1 MYRRGS
7 ANIADVLSRL
17 SSHVDDH
24 QWVDESEVFIR
35 NVLAETI
42 ASLNESEAF
51 AVFDLD
57 TECII
62 RAIQE
67 CAALDIGEVVA
78 ATDQDS
84 EMQKLKDCII
94 SGKWNDADLKQYTTY
109 RLEYSYA
116 NELIMRGTKLVIP
129 SSLRSRMCQLA
140 HEGHPGQS
148 MMKRRLRER
157 CWWPGID
164 QDAVK
169 VCETCEGC
177 RLVQIPDPPEPMTRR
192 TLPEKPWVDLAIDF
206 LGPMP
211 TGEYVLV
218 VVDYYSRYMELEI
231 MNKITAQETIKRLKR
246 IFRTW
251 GPPRTITLDNAK
263 QFVSLEFEDFC
274 KRSGIHL
281 NHSSPYW
288 PQANGEVERQNRSL
302 LKRMKI
308 ANALY
313 DDWKAELDQYLQL
326 YNTTPHT
333 ITGMAPSELL
343 QNRKVR
349 TKLPQIGD
357 LETTPP
363 SSDFR
368 DRDFERKML
377 GKEREDVRRK
387 AKVSKIAI
395 GDTVLMR
402 NLLPTNKL
410 STNFLKEKFTVIDKQ
425 GSNVKVRSNDSGKT
439 YDRNTSHLKL
449 LPSPSSEMVGSKM
462 GTEAFDSEP
471 SKSFGGSDPEELGPV
486 EKPDETAMK
495 SSRIYNG
502 LSSELGEALST
513 PVLRRSNRMPKPATK
528 YSLLR

>member
-17 SSHVDDH
+17 SSHVDDLH
-24 QWVDESEVFIR
+24 WVDESEVFIR
-35 NVLAETI
+35 NVLVEAI
-42 ASLNESEAF
+42 ALLSESDDCS
-51 AVFDLD
+51 VFDSN
-57 TECII
+57 TEVVI
-62 RAIQE
+62 RAVQE
-67 CAALDIGEVVA
+67 CAALDIEEVVA
-78 ATDQDS
+78 ATDEDP
-84 EMQKLKDCII
+84 EMQKLKDCILT
-94 SGKWNDADLKQYTTY
+94 GKWDNEDLKQYATF

-116 NELIMRGTKLVIP
+116 NKLVMRGTKLVIP
-129 SSLRSRMCQLA
+129 RSLRQRMCQLA

-164 QDAVK
+164 QDAVN

-177 RLVQIPDPPEPMTRR
+177 RLVQIPDPPEPMQRR
-192 TLPEKPWVDLAIDF
+192 ALPDRPWVDLAIDF

-218 VVDYYSRYMELEI
+218 VIDYYSRYMELEI
-231 MNKITAQETIKRLKR
+231 MHKITAQETIKRLKR

-263 QFVSLEFEDFC
+263 QFVSLEFEEFC
-274 KRSGIHL
+274 KQSGIHL

-326 YNTTPHT
+326 YNNTPHT

-349 TKLPQIGD
+349 TKLPQVGD
-357 LETTPP
+357 LETVPP
-363 SSDFR
+363 SSEFR

-377 GKEREDVRRK
+377 GKEREDERRK
-387 AKVSKIAI
+387 AKMSNIGI
-395 GDTVLMR
+395 GDTVLMK

-425 GSNVKVRSNDSGKT
+425 GSNVTVRSSDSGKT
-439 YDRNTSHLKL
+439 YDRNISHLKL
-449 LPSPSSEMVGSKM
+449 LPSPSSEMVGSE
-462 GTEAFDSEP
+462 TDAETPDSRSSRPLRRSHPELP
-471 SKSFGGSDPEELGPV
+471 GPLEKHGGSILQ
-486 EKPDETAMK
+486 
-495 SSRIYNG
+495 
-502 LSSELGEALST
+502 SSETHHGPSLESGEGTSS
-513 PVLRRSNRMPKPATK
+513 PVVRRSNRMSRPATK
-528 YSLLR
+528 YSPSR